1 MLTKPLFQNL
11 SELLNRIDEGKI
23 EDVHKCLERCWKE
36 FYILEKNPEIPSEDF
51 QKMRKLLEEITV
63 AIEAYEAG
71 AITVKEFNRI
81 KIKVFEK

>member
-11 SELLNRIDEGKI
+11 SELLNRIDEGKTKDI
-23 EDVHKCLERCWKE
+23 HECLERCWKE
-36 FYILEKNPEIPSEDF
+36 FYMLEKNPEIPSEDF

-63 AIEAYEAG
+63 AIEAYEVG

-81 KIKVFEK
+81 KIKVFEE